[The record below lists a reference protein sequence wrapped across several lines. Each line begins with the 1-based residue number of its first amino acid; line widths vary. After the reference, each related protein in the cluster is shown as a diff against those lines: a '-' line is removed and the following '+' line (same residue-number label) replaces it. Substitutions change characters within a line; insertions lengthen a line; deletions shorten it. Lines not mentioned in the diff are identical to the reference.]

1 MANNTINTRIVTKN
15 DTSTNWEVSTLILL
29 KGEMAIA
36 TDLNKVKIGDGEH
49 TWKDLPY
56 LGATAEEILAAVN
69 AVYQDDDGKIKESLI
84 NRNQVLEYTDTTS
97 LAEFKHRWGSTW
109 ENVLSETANE
119 TAADSGKTIRVGD
132 LMIMKF
138 PIKNSTESTATI
150 IDYSYI
156 LMYCNSAP
164 IGGGPTSW
172 KRITFAYEAE
182 DVYMTNDLTITANV
196 GVQTIDK
203 TGSKTLDTKGKNIKQ
218 VFDMLFAEEKD
229 PTVTNP
235 SISALTLKH
244 NGNNAA
250 TKYEVGTTI
259 IPSYSATFNAGS
271 YSYGPA
277 TGCTVST
284 WHVDDSLTGTGHTEL
299 ATNSGSFDNFVI
311 TDGQIYK
318 ITATADYTAGTTPVT
333 NLGNNAASKKINAGT
348 TAEKTSNTITG
359 YREGFFYGRSTSALS
374 AGDITS
380 TIIRSLSKTGAAY
393 AKGNKTYT
401 VPVGAATIILA
412 CPSNKTGVTK
422 ILNTTVNADMTEA
435 FGSPTVVTVAG
446 ADGDTS
452 SAYATT
458 YNVWTYTPAEAY
470 GSTASLTITLG

>member
-15 DTSTNWEVSTLILL
+15 DTSTNWEVSTLVLL

-36 TDLNKVKIGDGEH
+36 TDLNKIKIGDGEH

-84 NRNQVLEYTDTTS
+84 NRNRCIVVEAPPKEDALSALLAQVMTMDELY
-97 LAEFKHRWGSTW
+97 K
-109 ENVLSETANE
+109 
-119 TAADSGKTIRVGD
+119 GD
-132 LMIMKF
+132 LAVVKI
-138 PIKNSTESTATI
+138 PIENSTE
-150 IDYSYI
+150 YSYI
-156 LMYCNSAP
+156 LYICDEPGTIDDFRLSVHF
-164 IGGGPTSW
+164 TQ
-172 KRITFAYEAE
+172 ITFAYEAE

-196 GVQTIDK
+196 GVQTIDA

-218 VFDMLFAEEKD
+218 VFDMLFAEEKA

-271 YSYGPA
+271 YSYGPE
-277 TGCTVST
+277 TCCTVSS
-284 WHVDDSLTGTGHTEL
+284 WHVNDSLTGTGHTEL
-299 ATNSGSFDNFVI
+299 VTASGSFDSFVI
-311 TDGQIYK
+311 DDGQTYK
-318 ITATADYTAGTTPVT
+318 ITATADYTAGEIPVT

-359 YREGFFYGRSTSALS
+359 YREGFFFGRSTSALS

-435 FGSPTVVTVAG
+435 FGSPTTVTVAG

-452 SAYATT
+452 SAYAAT